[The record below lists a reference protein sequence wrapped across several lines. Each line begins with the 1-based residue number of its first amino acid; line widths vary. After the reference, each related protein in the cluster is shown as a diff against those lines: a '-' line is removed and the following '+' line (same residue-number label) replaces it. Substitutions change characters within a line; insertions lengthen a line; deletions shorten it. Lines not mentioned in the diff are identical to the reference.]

1 MFTGIISGTGTIKS
15 ITGSKRT
22 SNSDR
27 RIRLELGRVGKG
39 LKIGDSVSVNG
50 TCLTVIVLKKTAAEF
65 EIVKETMDRTTLG
78 SFKDG
83 DSVNIERSLKLSDR
97 FEGHIVLGHVDGVGE
112 ISDVIKFPAEIKM
125 WIRVKGKELMK
136 YLVPKGSVTV
146 DGISLT
152 VVDVEKYKFSVALVP
167 HTVSKTTIG
176 TKVRGDTVNLEF
188 DILSKYLANLIPKN

>member
-1 MFTGIISGTGTIKS
+1 MFTGIIDGTGTIKS

-27 RIRLELGRVGKG
+27 RIRLELGRVGRG

-50 TCLTVIVLKKTAAEF
+50 TCLTVIILKKSAAEF
-65 EIVKETMDRTTLG
+65 EIVKETIDRTTLG
-78 SFKDG
+78 SLKDG

-112 ISDVIKFPAEIKM
+112 ISDVIKFPVEIKM
-125 WIRVKGKELMK
+125 WIRVKGKEMMK
-136 YLVPKGSVTV
+136 YIVPKGSVTV

-152 VVDVEKYKFSVALVP
+152 VVDVGKYEFSVALVP

>member
-1 MFTGIISGTGTIKS
+1 MFTGIIDGTGTIKS
-15 ITGSKRT
+15 ITRSKRT
-22 SNSDR
+22 RNSDR
-27 RIRLELGRVGKG
+27 RIRLELGRVGRG

-50 TCLTVIVLKKTAAEF
+50 TCLTVIILKKSAAEF

-78 SFKDG
+78 SLKDG

-125 WIRVKGKELMK
+125 WIRVKGKEMMK

-152 VVDVEKYKFSVALVP
+152 VVDVGKYEFSVALVP

-188 DILSKYLANLIPKN
+188 DILSKYIANFIPKK

>member
-125 WIRVKGKELMK
+125 WIRVKGKEMMK

-152 VVDVEKYKFSVALVP
+152 VVDVGKYKFSVALVP

-176 TKVRGDTVNLEF
+176 TKIRGDRVNLEF

>member
-125 WIRVKGKELMK
+125 WIRIEGKEMMK

-152 VVDVEKYKFSVALVP
+152 VVDVGKYKFSVALVP

-176 TKVRGDTVNLEF
+176 TKITGDRVNLEF
-188 DILSKYLANLIPKN
+188 DVLSKYLANLIPKN

>member
-1 MFTGIISGTGTIKS
+1 MFTGIINGTGTIKS
-15 ITGSKRT
+15 ITGSNRT

-50 TCLTVIVLKKTAAEF
+50 TCLTVIILKKTAAEF

-125 WIRVKGKELMK
+125 WIRVKGKEMMK

-152 VVDVEKYKFSVALVP
+152 VVDVGKYKFSVALVP

>member
-1 MFTGIISGTGTIKS
+1 MFTGIISGTGIIKS

-65 EIVKETMDRTTLG
+65 EIVKETMGRTTLG

-125 WIRVKGKELMK
+125 WIRVKGKEMMK

-152 VVDVEKYKFSVALVP
+152 VVDVGKYKFSVALVP

>member
-1 MFTGIISGTGTIKS
+1 MFTGIIKGTGTIKS

-22 SNSDR
+22 SSSDR

-50 TCLTVIVLKKTAAEF
+50 TCLTVIILKKTAAEF

-78 SFKDG
+78 SLKDG

-125 WIRVKGKELMK
+125 WIRVKGKEMMK

-152 VVDVEKYKFSVALVP
+152 VVDVGKNKFSVALVP

>member
-1 MFTGIISGTGTIKS
+1 MFTGIIKGTGTIKS
-15 ITGSKRT
+15 MTGSKRT
-22 SNSDR
+22 SSSDR
-27 RIRLELGRVGKG
+27 RIRLELGSVGKG

-50 TCLTVIVLKKTAAEF
+50 TCLTVIILKKTAAEF

-152 VVDVEKYKFSVALVP
+152 VVDVGKYKFSVALVP

-176 TKVRGDTVNLEF
+176 TKVSGDTVNLEF

>member
-1 MFTGIISGTGTIKS
+1 MFTGIISGTGAIKS

-125 WIRVKGKELMK
+125 WIRVKGKEMMK

-152 VVDVEKYKFSVALVP
+152 VVDVGKYKFSVALVP

>member
-1 MFTGIISGTGTIKS
+1 MFTGIINGTGTIKS

-27 RIRLELGRVGKG
+27 RIRLELGRVGRG

-50 TCLTVIVLKKTAAEF
+50 TCLTVIILKKTAAEF

-125 WIRVKGKELMK
+125 WIRVKGKEMMK

-152 VVDVEKYKFSVALVP
+152 VVDVGKYKFSVALVP
-167 HTVSKTTIG
+167 HTVSKTTIE
-176 TKVRGDTVNLEF
+176 TKVRGDRVNLEF

>member
-1 MFTGIISGTGTIKS
+1 MFTGIINGTGTIKS
-15 ITGSKRT
+15 ITGSNRT

-125 WIRVKGKELMK
+125 WIRVKGKEMMK

-152 VVDVEKYKFSVALVP
+152 VVDVGKYKFSVALVP

>member
-152 VVDVEKYKFSVALVP
+152 LVDVGKNKFSVALVP

-176 TKVRGDTVNLEF
+176 TKVRGDKVNLEF

>member
-39 LKIGDSVSVNG
+39 LKTGDSVSVNG

-125 WIRVKGKELMK
+125 WIRVKGKEMMK

-152 VVDVEKYKFSVALVP
+152 VVDVGKYKFSVALVP

>member
-1 MFTGIISGTGTIKS
+1 MFTGIIIGTGTIKS

-125 WIRVKGKELMK
+125 WIRVKGKEMMK

>member
-112 ISDVIKFPAEIKM
+112 ISDVIKIPAEIKM
-125 WIRVKGKELMK
+125 WIRVKGKEMMK

>member
-1 MFTGIISGTGTIKS
+1 MFTGIIDGTGTIRS
-15 ITGSKRT
+15 ITRSKRT
-22 SNSDR
+22 RNSDR
-27 RIRLELGRVGKG
+27 RIRLELGRVGRG

-50 TCLTVIVLKKTAAEF
+50 TCLTVIILKKSAAEF

-78 SFKDG
+78 SLKDG

-125 WIRVKGKELMK
+125 WIRVKGKEMMK

-152 VVDVEKYKFSVALVP
+152 VVDVGKYEFSVALVP

-188 DILSKYLANLIPKN
+188 DILSKYIANLIPKN

>member
-1 MFTGIISGTGTIKS
+1 MFTGIISGTGIIKS

-125 WIRVKGKELMK
+125 WIRVKGKEMMK

-152 VVDVEKYKFSVALVP
+152 VVDVGKYKFSVALVP

-176 TKVRGDTVNLEF
+176 TKVRGDRVNLEF

>member
-1 MFTGIISGTGTIKS
+1 MFTGIINGTGTIKS

-27 RIRLELGRVGKG
+27 HIRLGLGRVGRG

-50 TCLTVIVLKKTAAEF
+50 TCLTVIILKKTAAEF

-78 SFKDG
+78 SLKDG

-97 FEGHIVLGHVDGVGE
+97 LEGHIVLGHVDGVGE

-125 WIRVKGKELMK
+125 WIRVKGKEMMK

-152 VVDVEKYKFSVALVP
+152 VVDVGKYKFSVALVP

-176 TKVRGDTVNLEF
+176 TKIRGDRVNLEF

>member
-1 MFTGIISGTGTIKS
+1 MFTGIIDGTGTIKS

-27 RIRLELGRVGKG
+27 RIRLELGRVGRG

-50 TCLTVIVLKKTAAEF
+50 TCLTVIILKKSAAEF
-65 EIVKETMDRTTLG
+65 EIVKETIDRTTLG
-78 SFKDG
+78 SLKDG

-112 ISDVIKFPAEIKM
+112 ISDVIKFTVEIKM
-125 WIRVKGKELMK
+125 WIRVKGKEMMK
-136 YLVPKGSVTV
+136 YIVPKGSVTV

-152 VVDVEKYKFSVALVP
+152 VVDVGKYEFSVALVP

-176 TKVRGDTVNLEF
+176 TKVRGDKVNLEF
-188 DILSKYLANLIPKN
+188 DILSKYIANLIPKN

>member
-1 MFTGIISGTGTIKS
+1 MFTGIIKGTGTIKS

-22 SNSDR
+22 SSSDR
-27 RIRLELGRVGKG
+27 RIRLELGSVGKG

-50 TCLTVIVLKKTAAEF
+50 TCLTVIVLEKTAAEF

-97 FEGHIVLGHVDGVGE
+97 LEGHIVLGHVDGIGE
-112 ISDVIKFPAEIKM
+112 ISDVIKYPAEIKM

-152 VVDVEKYKFSVALVP
+152 VVDVGKNEFSVALVP
-167 HTVSKTTIG
+167 HTISKTTIG
-176 TKVRGDTVNLEF
+176 TKIRGDRVNLEF

>member
-97 FEGHIVLGHVDGVGE
+97 FEGHIVLGHVDEVGE

-125 WIRVKGKELMK
+125 WIRVKGKEMMK

-152 VVDVEKYKFSVALVP
+152 VVDVGKYKFSVALVP

>member
-50 TCLTVIVLKKTAAEF
+50 TCLTVIVLKKTAPEF

-125 WIRVKGKELMK
+125 WIRVKGKEMMK

>member
-1 MFTGIISGTGTIKS
+1 MFTGIINGTGTIKS

-27 RIRLELGRVGKG
+27 RIRLELGKVGRG

-50 TCLTVIVLKKTAAEF
+50 TCLTVIILKKTAAEF

-78 SFKDG
+78 SLKDG

-97 FEGHIVLGHVDGVGE
+97 LEGHIVLGHVDGVGE

-125 WIRVKGKELMK
+125 WIRVKGKEMMK

-152 VVDVEKYKFSVALVP
+152 VVDVGKYKFSVALVP

>member
-125 WIRVKGKELMK
+125 WIRVKGKEMMK

-152 VVDVEKYKFSVALVP
+152 VVDVGKNKFSVALVP

-176 TKVRGDTVNLEF
+176 TKVKGDTVNLELN
-188 DILSKYLANLIPKN
+188 ILSKYQANLIPKN

>member
-1 MFTGIISGTGTIKS
+1 MFTGIINGTGTIKS

-27 RIRLELGRVGKG
+27 RIRLELGRVGRG
-39 LKIGDSVSVNG
+39 IKIGDSVSVNG
-50 TCLTVIVLKKTAAEF
+50 TCLTVIILKKTAAEF

-125 WIRVKGKELMK
+125 WIRVKGKEMMK

-152 VVDVEKYKFSVALVP
+152 VVDVGKYKFSVALVP

>member
-1 MFTGIISGTGTIKS
+1 
-15 ITGSKRT
+15 
-22 SNSDR
+22 
-27 RIRLELGRVGKG
+27 VGKG

-78 SFKDG
+78 SLKDG

-97 FEGHIVLGHVDGVGE
+97 LEGHIVLGHVDGIGE
-112 ISDVIKFPAEIKM
+112 ISDVIKYPAEIKM

-152 VVDVEKYKFSVALVP
+152 VVDVGKYKFSVALVP

>member
-1 MFTGIISGTGTIKS
+1 MFTGIIIGTGTIKS

-27 RIRLELGRVGKG
+27 RIRLELGSVGKG

-112 ISDVIKFPAEIKM
+112 ISDVIKYPAEIKM

>member
-125 WIRVKGKELMK
+125 WIRVKGKEMMK

-152 VVDVEKYKFSVALVP
+152 VVDVGKYEFSVALVP

-188 DILSKYLANLIPKN
+188 DILSKYIANFIPKK

>member
-1 MFTGIISGTGTIKS
+1 MFTGIIKGTGTIKS

-22 SNSDR
+22 SSSDR

-50 TCLTVIVLKKTAAEF
+50 TCLTVIVLKKTVAEF

-125 WIRVKGKELMK
+125 WIRVKGKEMMK

-152 VVDVEKYKFSVALVP
+152 VVDVGKYKFSVALVP

>member
-1 MFTGIISGTGTIKS
+1 MFTGIVNGTGTIKS

-27 RIRLELGRVGKG
+27 RVKLELGRAGRG

-50 TCLTVIVLKKTAAEF
+50 TCLTVIILKKTAAEF

-125 WIRVKGKELMK
+125 WIRVKGKEMMK

-152 VVDVEKYKFSVALVP
+152 VVDVGKYKFSVALVP

>member
-1 MFTGIISGTGTIKS
+1 
-15 ITGSKRT
+15 
-22 SNSDR
+22 
-27 RIRLELGRVGKG
+27 VGKG

-50 TCLTVIVLKKTAAEF
+50 TCLTVIILKKTAAEF

-78 SFKDG
+78 SLKDG

-97 FEGHIVLGHVDGVGE
+97 LEGHIVLGHVDGIGE
-112 ISDVIKFPAEIKM
+112 ISDVIKYPAEIKM

-152 VVDVEKYKFSVALVP
+152 VVDVGKYKFSVALVP

-176 TKVRGDTVNLEF
+176 TKVSGDTVNLEF

>member
-1 MFTGIISGTGTIKS
+1 MFTGIIIGTGTIKS

-83 DSVNIERSLKLSDR
+83 DSVNIERTLKLSDR

-125 WIRVKGKELMK
+125 WIRVKGKEMMK

>member
-22 SNSDR
+22 TNSDR

-125 WIRVKGKELMK
+125 WIRVKGKEMMK

-152 VVDVEKYKFSVALVP
+152 VVDVGKYKFSVALVP

>member
-83 DSVNIERSLKLSDR
+83 HSVNIERSLKLSDR

-125 WIRVKGKELMK
+125 WIRVKGKEMMK

-152 VVDVEKYKFSVALVP
+152 VVDVGKNKFSVALVP

>member
-125 WIRVKGKELMK
+125 WIRVKGKEMMK

-152 VVDVEKYKFSVALVP
+152 VVDVGKYKFSVALVP

-176 TKVRGDTVNLEF
+176 TKVRGDRVNLEF

>member
-125 WIRVKGKELMK
+125 WIRVKGKEMMK

-152 VVDVEKYKFSVALVP
+152 VVDVGKYKFSVALVP

-188 DILSKYLANLIPKN
+188 DILSKYLANLITKN

>member
-1 MFTGIISGTGTIKS
+1 MFTGIICGTGTIKS
-15 ITGSKRT
+15 ITGSKKT
-22 SNSDR
+22 SNSER

-125 WIRVKGKELMK
+125 WIRVKGKEMMK

-152 VVDVEKYKFSVALVP
+152 VVDVGKYKFSVALVP

-176 TKVRGDTVNLEF
+176 TKVRGDPVNLEF
-188 DILSKYLANLIPKN
+188 DILSKYIANLIPKN